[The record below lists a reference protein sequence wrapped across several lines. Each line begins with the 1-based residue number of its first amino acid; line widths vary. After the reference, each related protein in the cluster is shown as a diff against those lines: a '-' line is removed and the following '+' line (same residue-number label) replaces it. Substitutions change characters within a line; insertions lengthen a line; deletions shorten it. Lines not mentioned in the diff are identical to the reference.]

1 MKWYENQQNI
11 YQSVIISSRIRLAR
25 NVRNYPFPNRMSDQD
40 SYQLLEQFREMLHG
54 REVYNKV
61 FSMIDMNQISSLEKI
76 ALMEQHL
83 ISPAFINAT
92 APNALILSDDESL
105 SIMINEEDHLRI
117 QAMGYGADLNNLLD
131 RANELDDFIE
141 QQADYS
147 FDRQFGYLTA
157 CPTNVGT
164 GLRASYMMHVPALEK
179 TGQLRIILE
188 AIGKFG
194 ITFRGIY
201 GESSESIGSVFQVS
215 NQVTLGFSEQEIL
228 ENLNSVTMQI
238 VDQEL
243 AIREK
248 LLTEKR
254 VEFEDS
260 IYRSYG
266 TLSHARI
273 LTSKEA
279 MSLLSD
285 IKLGIEIGILKTK
298 TEKGINIFNLM
309 TMIQPANIQKYE
321 NKVLD
326 VKERDIVRATM
337 IRQSIPDI
345 IGG

>member
-1 MKWYENQQNI
+1 MKWYENQNNI

-25 NVRNYPFPNRMSDQD
+25 NLRNYLFPNHLTEQD
-40 SYQLLEQFREMLHG
+40 SYQMIDELRGLLHG
-54 REVYNKV
+54 REICNKTY
-61 FSMIDMNQISSLEKI
+61 SMHLMNQIPSLEKI

-83 ISPAFINAT
+83 ISPAFINTT
-92 APNALILSDDESL
+92 APNALVLSEDESL
-105 SIMINEEDHLRI
+105 SIMVNEEDHLRI
-117 QAMGYGADLNNLLD
+117 QAMGYGADLNHLLD
-131 RANELDDFIE
+131 RANEMDDYLE
-141 QQADYS
+141 EHLDYS
-147 FDRQFGYLTA
+147 FDRQYGYLTA

-201 GESSESIGSVFQVS
+201 GESSESIGSVFQIS
-215 NQVTLGFSEQEIL
+215 NQVTLGFSELEIL

-279 MSLLSD
+279 MTLLSD

-298 TEKGINIFNLM
+298 TEQGINIFHLM
-309 TMIQPANIQKYE
+309 TKIQPANLQKYE
-321 NKVLD
+321 NKTLD
-326 VKERDIVRATM
+326 VKERDIVRANM